1 MADPARTPARG
12 MARESFAGHDAN
24 AVAARPDRPERRGV
38 EARVPKPN
46 EQHPYR
52 QDLADAS
59 HRLIR
64 ERSQR

>member
-1 MADPARTPARG
+1 